1 MMRSNDPL
9 ADFYRWDRE
18 EMENEKL
25 FPVCDCCK
33 KRITDETYF
42 TTRYMR
48 KNIKICHDCLEENQT
63 EDYVEEK
70 KNEYGFNF

>member
-9 ADFYRWDRE
+9 ADFSRWDRE
-18 EMENEKL
+18 EMEHEKL
-25 FPVCDCCK
+25 FPVCDCCGC
-33 KRITDETYF
+33 RITDETYF
-42 TTRYMR
+42 RIRYMR
-48 KNIKICHDCLEENQT
+48 KDITICHDCAEECQT

>member
-9 ADFYRWDRE
+9 ADFSRWDRE

-25 FPVCDCCK
+25 FPVCDCCGC
-33 KRITDETYF
+33 RITDETYF
-42 TTRYMR
+42 SIRYMR
-48 KNIKICHDCLEENQT
+48 KNITVCHDCIEENQT

-70 KNEYGFNF
+70 KNEYGFSF